1 MFDVMAPETS
11 DRARARF
18 DVIERPE
25 RFEVKVDLPGAKKE
39 DIRVDIHENQVR
51 ISANSVVTRDL
62 KEGDRA
68 LRSERQTTHYG
79 RSFELP
85 QAVQEDAAQAAFENG
100 VLTSICPSGRR
111 GRAVAC
117 KSRERVPRS
126 CGPLGLSNRVGLR
139 SIRMGDVGSA
149 AGFRGLLRS
158 GQYSSDGFPL
168 EQDAS
173 PLARLDNP
181 KLGCPNG
188 WGRAL

>member
-1 MFDVMAPETS
+1 MNFVIRRPHTLLDSMFDVMAPETS

-100 VLTSICPSGRR
+100 VLTLNLPKREARQGRR
-111 GRAVAC
+111 LQVA
-117 KSRERVPRS
+117 
-126 CGPLGLSNRVGLR
+126 
-139 SIRMGDVGSA
+139 
-149 AGFRGLLRS
+149 
-158 GQYSSDGFPL
+158 
-168 EQDAS
+168 
-173 PLARLDNP
+173 
-181 KLGCPNG
+181 
-188 WGRAL
+188 